1 MGRIDHIE
9 LNEQKQEVYIKDD
22 FGVYIMYDCVMQDM
36 KSMEQEI
43 LKITSYY
50 VNRAEPLIDPTRMGN
65 D

>member
-43 LKITSYY
+43 LKIASYY